1 MLPTLSPRSSRK
13 RYDGTHGSIW
23 MTPRAINSGPAL
35 PPPPAWTAAGASGPS
50 RMRSA
55 EACPVSQTRYA
66 AAQGRQRLAAEG
78 AQLVLRDCTAWLAH
92 HHRRDHFLLPRVRHP
107 DDIRLLDSGM
117 GREKLLHFEW
127 RDIDPPRLHH
137 VLEPAP
143 EMQAP
148 LLVEEARV
156 SAEEVPVRVEGGRG
170 LLGG

>member
-23 MTPRAINSGPAL
+23 MTPRAINRGPAL

-127 RDIDPPRLHH
+127 RDIDPPGRDPNFPVGMWKERRATTEGTMELTTQ
-137 VLEPAP
+137 P
-143 EMQAP
+143 ESPMMLQ
-148 LLVEEARV
+148 R
-156 SAEEVPVRVEGGRG
+156 
-170 LLGG
+170 